1 VSFLD
6 GGVGVRLDLGQDE
19 RTNQIEGYQTTTIR
33 GPAALAAVFD
43 ALRFDLPQT
52 LLRAVPPPDF
62 AAVARFV
69 DRRMRALVQRRERQ
83 RARRAAH
90 VAAAASEP
98 SPPLVD

>member
-1 VSFLD
+1 
-6 GGVGVRLDLGQDE
+6 
-19 RTNQIEGYQTTTIR
+19 
-33 GPAALAAVFD
+33 
-43 ALRFDLPQT
+43 